1 MKLMKG
7 WIWAIW
13 LMSLAMTTL
22 GQDKAVFNDP
32 NAVVREVDD
41 FDAIV
46 ISGAIEL
53 IFMQGPE
60 HKVAIGAGDPDDVE
74 KISTETR
81 NGKLYIKYRNGDNW
95 WQNQWNTMGRK
106 FKAYVSA
113 PRMREISTSGSGS
126 IRILGLLKAEGFK
139 LDVSGSGNVIGE
151 IEADEFEMD
160 QSGSSNIRLS
170 GKVGRASVQC
180 SGSGNIQSSDLLID
194 YLDIDISGS
203 GNAELW
209 VNRELSAQ
217 ISGSGNIRY
226 KGDGSIKN
234 MSVSGSGKIRKI

>member
-1 MKLMKG
+1 MKG
-7 WIWAIW
+7 WIWALW
-13 LMSLAMTTL
+13 LMSLAMTTT
-22 GQDKAVFNDP
+22 GQETTVFNDP

-60 HKVAIGAGDPDDVE
+60 QKVAIGAGNAEDIA

-113 PRMREISTSGSGS
+113 PRLKEISTAGSGS
-126 IRILGLLKAEGFK
+126 IRILGLLKTEDFK
-139 LDVSGSGNVIGE
+139 LDVAGSGNVYGQ
-151 IEADEFEMD
+151 IEADDFEMD

-170 GKVGRASVQC
+170 GKIGKAAMQC
-180 SGSGNIQSSDLLID
+180 SGSGNMQIGDMSID
-194 YLDIDISGS
+194 YCDIDISGS

-226 KGDGSIKN
+226 KGDGSVTN
-234 MSVSGSGKIRKI
+234 MSISGSGKIRKI